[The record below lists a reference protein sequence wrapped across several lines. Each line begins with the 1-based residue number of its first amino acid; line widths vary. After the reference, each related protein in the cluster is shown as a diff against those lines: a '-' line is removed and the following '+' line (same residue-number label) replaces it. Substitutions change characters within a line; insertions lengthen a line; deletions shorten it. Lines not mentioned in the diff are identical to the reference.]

1 MASSTHRRNSDR
13 KHKALG
19 TVSALNPDFGYFN
32 SQVSDKDAFRHY
44 LNAPAGEKTQAEL
57 QELSQDTTAGYKS
70 EGSILRTDADTKP
83 ITVKIEKENYP
94 LTPAVLR
101 AVSPG
106 QSLTK
111 QARVE
116 EDHVKIDDGSVPG
129 VVERVPS
136 DRLRISLLEA
146 EVANLH
152 TQMLSDQQ
160 AFEPAIRELQQNW
173 HIMRGDCIN

>member
-1 MASSTHRRNSDR
+1 M
-13 KHKALG
+13 
-19 TVSALNPDFGYFN
+19 F
-32 SQVSDKDAFRHY
+32 
-44 LNAPAGEKTQAEL
+44 PA
-57 QELSQDTTAGYKS
+57 
-70 EGSILRTDADTKP
+70 
-83 ITVKIEKENYP
+83 
-94 LTPAVLR
+94 PAVLR

-111 QARVE
+111 RARVE
-116 EDHVKIDDGSVPG
+116 EDHVKIDDGSIPG

-160 AFEPAIRELQQNW
+160 AFERAIRELQQNW
-173 HIMRGDCIN
+173 HIMRGDCINCQVRVGGLRVRMDRVEGHIDEMVVHLPGHHGWRSEVGSEYDPDTTLADFEVEDGSQPVEDGTQDWFVEADEDKKGIATTV